1 MSIDPWFRPRGK
13 GNGTLMLADA
23 DGPGMWI
30 VNRTP
35 EVQLNI
41 LKNRTLGVDDEALLQ
56 EHGIYYAK
64 RK

>member
-1 MSIDPWFRPRGK
+1 
-13 GNGTLMLADA
+13 MLADA